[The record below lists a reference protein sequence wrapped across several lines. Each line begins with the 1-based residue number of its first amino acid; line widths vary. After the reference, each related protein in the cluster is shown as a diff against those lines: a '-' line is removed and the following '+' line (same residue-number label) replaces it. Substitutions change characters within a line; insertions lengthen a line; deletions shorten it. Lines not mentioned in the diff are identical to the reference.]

1 MGTMESVLRIFRS
14 LAFLLCL
21 VAAPAGA
28 LPFTVFWDGPT
39 INGNPGYGVSAA
51 TAAAAAAAGVPI
63 IQPPTFQLI
72 NNALPT
78 QSLLPSTLATHG
90 SPTITSLTITSDWN
104 VSNTNASGVQNLYL
118 VFSRPVANGNIV
130 YPPQD
135 VGLTLD
141 SNWVILQGVAGATS
155 VYYPA
160 VSLGNLASGGNKAFQ
175 LFYTLQNPPQE
186 FSNQNFNLELGM
198 PKWSLFYLS
207 AASPIPEPA
216 SGLLVLCGLLGIAVA
231 RHKRA

>member
-1 MGTMESVLRIFRS
+1 MGTMESVLRFLRS
-14 LAFLLCL
+14 LALLLCL

-28 LPFTVFWDGPT
+28 LPYTVFWDGPT

-63 IQPPTFQLI
+63 IQPTTFQLI
-72 NNALPT
+72 NNPLPT
-78 QSLLPSTLATHG
+78 QSLLPATLATQG
-90 SPTITSLTITSDWN
+90 APTITSLTITSNWSA
-104 VSNTNASGVQNLYL
+104 VNTTAVDDLYV
-118 VFSRPVANGNIV
+118 VFARPVANGNVV

-135 VGLTLD
+135 VGLTLGSD
-141 SNWVILQGVAGATS
+141 WVILQGVAGGTP

-160 VSLGNLASGGNKAFQ
+160 VALGDLASGESKPFQ
-175 LFYTLQNPPQE
+175 LFYTLHNPPQE

-207 AASPIPEPA
+207 ATAAIPEPA
-216 SGLLVLCGLLGIAVA
+216 SGLLVLCGLLGIAVG
-231 RHKRA
+231 RRKRA